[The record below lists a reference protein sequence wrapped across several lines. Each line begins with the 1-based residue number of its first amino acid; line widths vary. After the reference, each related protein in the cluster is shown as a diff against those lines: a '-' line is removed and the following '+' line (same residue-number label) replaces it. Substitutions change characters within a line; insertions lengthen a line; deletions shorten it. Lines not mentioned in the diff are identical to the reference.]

1 MAKCLAFLPKNK
13 GERQKNQNKIEV
25 PAGQVIENNKNP
37 SSNTDKT
44 RQ

>member
-1 MAKCLAFLPKNK
+1 MAKCLAFLPKKK
-13 GERQKNQNKIEV
+13 GERQKIQNKIEV